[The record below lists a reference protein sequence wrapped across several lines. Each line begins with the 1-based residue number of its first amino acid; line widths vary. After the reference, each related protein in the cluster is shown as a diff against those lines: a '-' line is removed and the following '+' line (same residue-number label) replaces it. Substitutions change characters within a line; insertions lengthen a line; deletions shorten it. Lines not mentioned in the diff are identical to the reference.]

1 MALEKEIETG
11 RQDIYAEGYDMS
23 FGELVSLYKNK
34 ELIVNPA
41 YQRFF
46 RWEISQKTRFIESIV
61 LRIPVPPI
69 FVFQKEDGVWELIDG
84 LQRLSTVFEFMGI
97 LRKEEEKLYPPSVME
112 GTKLLPSLSGKQW
125 EKEDDEANSL
135 SSSLR
140 IEIKRTRI
148 RVEILQKGST
158 PNAKFELFQRLNT
171 GGSPLSE
178 QEVRNCVMIMIDPT
192 FYEWVEGLS
201 KDSAFSGTVELTE
214 AADVKR
220 KDMEFALRFL
230 TFMNVPYTN
239 GLDVHEYLDSATIKL
254 ATDKSLNRSTER
266 NRFKET
272 FALIQMALG
281 SGAFRRFDGA
291 GHSGQFLTS
300 IFEVLAVGVAS
311 NLTAIQ
317 ALGDP
322 SDFITKKAQG
332 LGSEETYRRNTG
344 AGVRGTTRLSNLLS
358 WGVAYLK
365 P

>member
-23 FGELVSLYKNK
+23 FGELVSLYQNK
-34 ELIVNPA
+34 ELVVNPA

-46 RWEISQKTRFIESIV
+46 RWEISQKTKFIESIL

-97 LRKEEEKLYPPSVME
+97 LRKEEDKLYPPSVME
-112 GTKLLPSLSGKQW
+112 GTALLPSLGGKQW

-135 SSSLR
+135 TSSQR

-148 RVEILQKGST
+148 RVEILQKGSS

-171 GGSPLSE
+171 GGTPLSE
-178 QEVRNCVMIMIDPT
+178 QEVRNCVMIMIDSS

-201 KDSAFSGTVELTE
+201 KEEAFSDTVSLTE
-214 AADVKR
+214 AAIEKR
-220 KDMEFALRFL
+220 EDMEFVLRFL
-230 TFMNVPYTN
+230 TFMNIPYTS
-239 GLDVHEYLDSATIKL
+239 GLDVHEYLDIATIKM
-254 ATDKSLNRSTER
+254 ATDEPLDRTTEQQ
-266 NRFKET
+266 RFQTT
-272 FALIQMALG
+272 FALIREALG
-281 SGAFRRFDGA
+281 PGAFRRFDGA
-291 GHSGQFLTS
+291 GHSGKFLTS

-311 NLTAIQ
+311 NLPAIQ
-317 ALGDP
+317 ALDNPG
-322 SDFITKKAQG
+322 DFIKRKAQG
-332 LGSEETYRRNTG
+332 LGSESTYQRNTG

-358 WGVAYLK
+358 WGVEYLK